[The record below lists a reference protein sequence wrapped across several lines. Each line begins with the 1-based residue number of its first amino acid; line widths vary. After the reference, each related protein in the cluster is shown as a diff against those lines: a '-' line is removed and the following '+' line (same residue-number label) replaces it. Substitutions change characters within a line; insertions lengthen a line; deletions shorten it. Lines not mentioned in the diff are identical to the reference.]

1 MQLVYDSSAPK
12 KATNLSINSDLLTQ
26 AKSLHINISAVL
38 ESALADK
45 VKQKMRDDWLEE
57 NKDAIAQ
64 YNQSVSETGVFSDG
78 MRSF

>member
-12 KATNLSINSDLLTQ
+12 KATNLSINRDLLTQ
-26 AKSLHINISAVL
+26 AKNLHINISAVL

-57 NKDAIAQ
+57 NRDAIAQ
-64 YNQSVSETGVFSDG
+64 YNQSVSEIGVFSDG
-78 MRSF
+78 MRTY